1 MLTGDDLK
9 RFSEPVRRYVRRACC
24 RSLDDFLQ
32 DDTIEKV
39 FILYGLRRTGKT
51 TMIRQCIGGMTDAER
66 SQTAF
71 IRIAHGIRFAD
82 LYRDLQLLAQ
92 RSIRTVF
99 IDEVTRMEDF
109 IDKAAVLSDIFAA
122 CGMKI
127 VLSGADSLGFQLAR
141 DDQLYDRCVLLH
153 TTFVPY
159 RDCEAALGIKSL
171 DEYIRCGGT
180 MRLGDTRC
188 GAPSTFAK
196 KQSTDEYVDQAVAQN
211 IRHALQCSRHAGY
224 FRHLQ
229 TLLERHA
236 LTGAVSRIVEGL
248 NRRFVMEVLARGI
261 KSYDLRMPA
270 SNLSTDPRSL
280 QDIPAGVDA
289 RTLTHCLRRML
300 AILNREEQ
308 TVSID
313 EACVAEIKD
322 CLRLLDLLEE
332 VDVVSLS
339 DLNNKNTR
347 TLIAQPG
354 LRYAQ
359 ATALID
365 SLLLDQTFQSL
376 SLEERNAVCARVL
389 SEIQGRMMED
399 IVLLETK
406 LAHPDKQVF
415 VLRFPA
421 GEFDMVV
428 FDRSAA
434 NCRIFE
440 IQHSSEA
447 VPNPCR
453 HLTDPE
459 KCAQTKHRFGPILSK
474 TVLYTGGPF
483 ACGEVR
489 YVNVEDYLRRLPD
502 LDQLSS

>member
-24 RSLDDFLQ
+24 RSLVDFLRG
-32 DDTIEKV
+32 DPCGKV
-39 FILYGLRRTGKT
+39 FILYGLRHTGKT

-71 IRIAHGIRFAD
+71 VRIASGTKLAD

-92 RSIRTVF
+92 RGIRTVF
-99 IDEVTRMEDF
+99 IDEATRMEDF
-109 IDKAAVLSDIFAA
+109 IDNAALLSDIFAA

-159 RDCEAALGIKSL
+159 RDCEAALGIKSI
-171 DEYIRCGGT
+171 DEYMRHGGT
-180 MRLGDTRC
+180 MSLSGT
-188 GAPSTFAK
+188 PSTFAK

-211 IRHALQCSRHAGY
+211 IRHALQCSRHAGD

-270 SNLSTDPRSL
+270 SNLSTDPRSPNGL
-280 QDIPAGVDA
+280 IDEGDA
-289 RTLTHCLRRML
+289 RPVTQCLRRML

-313 EACVAEIKD
+313 EACVAEIKA
-322 CLRLLDLLEE
+322 CLRLLDLMEE

-354 LRYAQ
+354 LRCAQ

-434 NCRIFE
+434 NCRIFS
-440 IQHSSEA
+440 IKHSSEA